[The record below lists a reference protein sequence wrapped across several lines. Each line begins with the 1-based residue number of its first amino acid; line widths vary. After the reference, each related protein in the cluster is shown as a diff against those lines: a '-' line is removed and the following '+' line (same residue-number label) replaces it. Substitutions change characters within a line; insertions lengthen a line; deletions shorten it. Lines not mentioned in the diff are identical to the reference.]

1 MLSPAHAAATNHHDR
16 LVVAHRGASGYLPEH
31 TLAAYELAIA
41 QGADFVE
48 PDLVATAD
56 GRLVVRHENEIG
68 ATTDV
73 AGRREFRDRR
83 TTKVVDGETRT
94 GWFTEDFTLAELT
107 TLGAVERLPHL
118 RPHSSAFDGVFSVVT
133 FEEVLDLAQRS
144 HRADGGP
151 VGVLAELKHA
161 TYFAGLGLDLLP
173 PLLDALEEAD
183 LEDEGDPVIVQ
194 CFETTILR
202 RLAEVSGVRRGQL
215 LEGAGAP
222 YDLVA
227 AGDHRSFAD
236 LWSPAGLAEIS
247 RYADVVGLD
256 KDLVIPRDADGR
268 LLRPTN
274 VTSAAHDVGLEV
286 FGWTFRRENC
296 FLPQEFRRGTEPGAA
311 GDLAGEIATFLA
323 AGLDSVIT
331 DHPDLAR
338 FAPVSDARSETVL
351 LEATAA

>member
-1 MLSPAHAAATNHHDR
+1 MLSPAPVAATNQPDR

-73 AGRREFRDRR
+73 AHRAEFADRR
-83 TTKVVDGETRT
+83 TTKVVDGEVRT

-133 FEEVLDLAQRS
+133 FEEVLDLASRS
-144 HRADGGP
+144 RTAAGGP

-161 TYFAGLGLDLLP
+161 TYFARLGLDLLP

-183 LEDEGDPVIVQ
+183 LEDEGDPVVVQ
-194 CFETTILR
+194 SFETTILR
-202 RLAEVSGVRRGQL
+202 RIADVSPVRLGQL
-215 LEGAGAP
+215 LEAAGAP

-227 AGDHRSFAD
+227 AGDPRSFAD
-236 LWSPAGLAEIS
+236 LWSPAGLAGIS

-256 KDLVIPRDADGR
+256 KDLIIARDVTGR
-268 LLRPTN
+268 LLRPTG
-274 VTSAAHDVGLEV
+274 VTTAAHDVGLEV

-296 FLPQEFRRGTEPGAA
+296 FLSRGFRRGSDPYAV
-311 GDLAGEIATFLA
+311 GDLPGEIAMFLG
-323 AGLDSVIT
+323 AGMDSVIT

-338 FAPVSDARSETVL
+338 SGPVAEPVFLDTM
-351 LEATAA
+351 AA

>member
-1 MLSPAHAAATNHHDR
+1 MLSPAPVAATNHHDR

-73 AGRREFRDRR
+73 AGRAEFADRR
-83 TTKVVDGETRT
+83 TTKVVDGEVRT

-118 RPHSSAFDGVFSVVT
+118 RPRSSAFDGVFSVVT
-133 FEEVLDLAQRS
+133 FEEVLDLAARS
-144 HRADGGP
+144 RTAAGGP

-161 TYFAGLGLDLLP
+161 TYFARLGLDLLP

-183 LEDEGDPVIVQ
+183 LEDEGDPVVVQ
-194 CFETTILR
+194 SFETTILR
-202 RLAEVSGVRRGQL
+202 RIAAVSPVRLGQL
-215 LEGAGAP
+215 LEAGGAP
-222 YDLVA
+222 YDLIA
-227 AGDHRSFAD
+227 AGDPRSFAD
-236 LWSPAGLAEIS
+236 LWSPAGLDEIS
-247 RYADVVGLD
+247 RYADAVGLD
-256 KDLVIPRDADGR
+256 KDLIIARDVTGR
-268 LLRPTN
+268 LLRPTG
-274 VTSAAHDVGLEV
+274 VTTAAHDVGLEV

-296 FLPQEFRRGTEPGAA
+296 FLAREFRRGSDPYAA

-323 AGLDSVIT
+323 AGMDSVIT

-338 FAPVSDARSETVL
+338 SAPVAEPVL
-351 LEATAA
+351 LGAAA

>member
-1 MLSPAHAAATNHHDR
+1 MLSAASAAAVRQSER

-31 TLAAYELAIA
+31 TLPAYELAIA

-48 PDLVATAD
+48 PDLVVTAD

-73 AGRREFRDRR
+73 ARRAEFADRR
-83 TTKVVDGETRT
+83 TTKVVDGEVRT
-94 GWFTEDFTLAELT
+94 GWFTEDFTLAELR

-118 RPHSSAFDGVFSVVT
+118 RPHSSAFDGAFGIVT
-133 FEEVLDLAQRS
+133 FEEVLDLALRS
-144 HRADGGP
+144 RTASGRP

-173 PLLDALEEAD
+173 PLLAD
-183 LEDEGDPVIVQ
+183 LDGAGHDDEDAPVIVQ
-194 CFETTILR
+194 SFETTCLK
-202 RLAEVSGVRRGQL
+202 RLADVSPVRLGQL
-215 LEGAGAP
+215 LEAGGAP

-227 AGDHRSFAD
+227 ARDHRSFAD

-256 KDLVIPRDADGR
+256 KDLVIPRDASGR
-268 LLRPTN
+268 LLRPTS
-274 VTSAAHDVGLEV
+274 VTRAAHDVGLEV
-286 FGWTFRRENC
+286 FGWTFRSENC
-296 FLPQEFRRGTEPGAA
+296 FLPQEFRRGDDPGSP

-338 FAPVSDARSETVL
+338 FTPVVAAPVLQRV
-351 LEATAA
+351 AA

>member
-1 MLSPAHAAATNHHDR
+1 MLSPAPAAVTNHPDR

-68 ATTDV
+68 ETTDV
-73 AGRREFRDRR
+73 AGRREFADRR
-83 TTKVVDGETRT
+83 TTKVVDGEVHT

-107 TLGAVERLPHL
+107 SLGAVERLPHL
-118 RPHSSAFDGVFSVVT
+118 RPQSSAFDGVFSVIT
-133 FEEVLDLAQRS
+133 FEEVLDFAARS
-144 HRADGGP
+144 RTASGGP

-161 TYFAGLGLDLLP
+161 TYFQRLGLDLLP
-173 PLLDALEEAD
+173 PLLDALEDAD
-183 LEDEGDPVIVQ
+183 YDDEGDPVVVQ
-194 CFETTILR
+194 SFETTILR
-202 RLAEVSGVRRGQL
+202 RLGEVSPVRIGQL
-215 LEGAGAP
+215 LEAAGAP

-227 AGDHRSFAD
+227 AGDPRSFAD

-256 KDLVIPRDADGR
+256 KDLIIARDVTGR
-268 LLRPTN
+268 LLRPTG
-274 VTSAAHDVGLEV
+274 VPAAAHDVGLEV

-296 FLPQEFRRGTEPGAA
+296 FLSHEFRRGSDPYAV
-311 GDLAGEIATFLA
+311 GDLTGEIATFLA
-323 AGLDSVIT
+323 AGMDSVIT

-338 FAPVSDARSETVL
+338 FAPVSEAVL
-351 LEATAA
+351 LGAVAA

>member
-1 MLSPAHAAATNHHDR
+1 MLSPAPAAATNHPDR

-41 QGADFVE
+41 QGADYVE

-56 GRLVVRHENEIG
+56 GCLVVRHENEIG

-73 AGRREFRDRR
+73 ARRSEFTDRR
-83 TTKVVDGETRT
+83 TTKVVDGIVTT
-94 GWFTEDFTLAELT
+94 GWFTEDFTLAELKS
-107 TLGAVERLPHL
+107 LGAVERLPHL
-118 RPHSSAFDGVFSVVT
+118 RPRSSAFDGVFAVVT
-133 FEEVLDLAQRS
+133 FDEVLDLARRS
-144 HRADGGP
+144 RRPDGGP

-173 PLLDALEEAD
+173 PLLAALDEAD
-183 LEDEGDPVIVQ
+183 LGEQNDPVIVQ
-194 CFETTILR
+194 SFETTVLR
-202 RLAEVSGVRRGQL
+202 RIADVSPVRLGQL
-215 LEGAGAP
+215 LEAGGAP

-227 AGDHRSFAD
+227 AGDNRSFAD

-256 KDLVIPRDADGR
+256 KDLVIPRDASGR

-274 VTSAAHDVGLEV
+274 VAKAAHDVGLEV
-286 FGWTFRRENC
+286 FGWTFRRENH
-296 FLPQEFRRGTEPGAA
+296 FLPRDFRRGDDPWAA

-323 AGLDSVIT
+323 AGMDSVIT

-338 FAPVSDARSETVL
+338 FAPVMEPVL
-351 LEATAA
+351 LGASAA